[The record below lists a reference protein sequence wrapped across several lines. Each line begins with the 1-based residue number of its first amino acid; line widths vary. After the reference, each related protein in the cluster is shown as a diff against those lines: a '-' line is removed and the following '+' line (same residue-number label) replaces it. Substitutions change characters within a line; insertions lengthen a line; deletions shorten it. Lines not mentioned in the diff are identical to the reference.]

1 MPDEFISAKPSPAVR
16 GFFQKVLPLIL
27 PWLNIV
33 GVDYRPEDLTL
44 LQNLADR
51 RVLLTPNHPTNTEP
65 ALLFH
70 LSGAV
75 RQAFHFLACRESFDH
90 WGGLW
95 GGIIRRVGAFSVV
108 RGTADR
114 ASFRAT
120 RELLSRPGA
129 KLVIFPEGEVY
140 SQNDSLL
147 PFHSGVF
154 QLAFWAMEDLRK
166 AAEESGEALG
176 NPDISLFIV
185 PVAIKYRFV
194 RDMSAAVE
202 ASLLRLEKFTGD
214 APSPGAPHYN
224 RLRRIGEAMLHSL
237 ETEYRL
243 PVEKDAGADLTPRL
257 NAVKEAILQRV
268 AAAAGVA
275 LPKGDTLPERMR
287 ALIHVIET
295 VTREEPKET
304 TPYDTEL
311 RRLQQDRSR
320 PLLRDLSRL
329 ANWIAVYD
337 GYVARASDPGAD
349 RGSADPSGARVL
361 RRGKNPRPA
370 PLYRAP
376 GRSYRPRG
384 VLGRLQKKPP
394 HRTCPCHPRGRTAR
408 RSAAHADVRRPR

>member
-1 MPDEFISAKPSPAVR
+1 MPDEFISAKPSPVVR

-27 PWLNIV
+27 PWLGIV

-44 LQNLADR
+44 LQSLANR

-95 GGIIRRVGAFSVV
+95 GKVIRRVGAFSVV

-120 RELLSRPGA
+120 RELLARPDA

-154 QLAFWAMEDLRK
+154 QLAFWAMEDVRK
-166 AAEESGEALG
+166 AAEQSGEALG
-176 NPDISLFIV
+176 NPDLSLFIV

-194 RDMSAAVE
+194 RDMSAAIR
-202 ASLLRLEKFTGD
+202 ASLLRLEKFTGVAP
-214 APSPGAPHYN
+214 APSTPEYE
-224 RLRRIGEAMLHSL
+224 RLRHIGEAMLRSL

-243 PVEKDAGADLTPRL
+243 PPRVEKDAGADLTPRL
-257 NAVKEAILQRV
+257 NAIKEAILQRV
-268 AAAAGVA
+268 ASAAGVA

-337 GYVARASDPGAD
+337 GYVAAHPTPERMVDLLTRLERECFGEAKIHGPRRCIVRLGVPIDLAECWDAYKAG
-349 RGSADPSGARVL
+349 RRTELARVTREVETRVEAL
-361 RRGKNPRPA
+361 
-370 PLYRAP
+370 LT
-376 GRSYRPRG
+376 
-384 VLGRLQKKPP
+384 QM
-394 HRTCPCHPRGRTAR
+394 
-408 RSAAHADVRRPR
+408 